1 VFSNILKVT
10 CPATGTVFVNVTEG
24 VRVTVGAAGVYPLKL
39 NDKPVPEQKLP
50 DGVGVGVT
58 PKLVILKSTSSQ
70 GILGVGVGI
79 GSQSQSK

>member
-1 VFSNILKVT
+1 LNSTL
-10 CPATGTVFVNVTEG
+10 PPTGISG
-24 VRVTVGAAGVYPLKL
+24 VGIRVGVVVTVGPTGVYPLRL

-50 DGVGVGVT
+50 VGVGVGVKAT
-58 PKLVILKSTSSQ
+58 LVTLNSTSSQ